1 MDMEQ
6 ITCKLG
12 QIIRNLSENYRLL
25 AKIVQTMPS
34 DAVS

>member
-6 ITCKLG
+6 ITCKVG
-12 QIIRNLSENYRLL
+12 QIIRNLSENDRLL
-25 AKIVQTMPS
+25 AKIVRTTPS